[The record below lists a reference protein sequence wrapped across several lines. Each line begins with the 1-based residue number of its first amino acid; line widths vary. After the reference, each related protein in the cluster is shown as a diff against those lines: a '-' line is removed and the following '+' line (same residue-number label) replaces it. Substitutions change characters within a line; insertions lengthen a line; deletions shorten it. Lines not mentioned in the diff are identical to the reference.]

1 MTWGQP
7 RLDAQ
12 DSNGIVRPHP
22 ALPGLGEGWGG
33 GQCVGRGTQF
43 FVKGETVMR
52 RSIRWAWGLLAL
64 TVLLAG
70 CSLLKIKHYDQ
81 DVGPLA
87 LSPKG
92 VEGLL
97 QTGPDP
103 KDMDVTV
110 TATTSPATPVTLYL
124 VELGDGP
131 PNKDADDRAQQNAQ
145 DEISSGH
152 DPKSLVGKK
161 SDQNPTPTLQVVAP
175 AGKKY
180 AVIVANGGAKDTQ
193 VTAKILGKY

>member
-1 MTWGQP
+1 
-7 RLDAQ
+7 
-12 DSNGIVRPHP
+12 
-22 ALPGLGEGWGG
+22 
-33 GQCVGRGTQF
+33 
-43 FVKGETVMR
+43 MR
-52 RSIRWAWGLLAL
+52 RSKRWAWGLLVV

-70 CSLLKIKHYDQ
+70 CSLLKFKHYDQ
-81 DVGPLA
+81 DVGPIA

-92 VEGLL
+92 VEGLM

-124 VELGDGP
+124 VEIGDGQS
-131 PNKDADDRAQQNAQ
+131 KKADDDVAQVNAQ
-145 DEISSGH
+145 DEIASGH
-152 DPKSLVGKK
+152 DAKKQVGK
-161 SDQNPTPTLQVVAP
+161 SDQSATPTLQVVAP

-193 VTAKILGKY
+193 VTAKIIGKY